1 MNLIDDIIFHNPD
14 FFWFLLIP
22 FIHLIW
28 RFVIGKNE
36 TTSILFS
43 NTSFLPKRKSIKKR
57 LSFLPYLLQ
66 ILSIIFIV
74 IALARPQTTNSWE
87 EHKTEGID
95 IIIAMDISG
104 SMLATDIK
112 PNRLTAAKNIA
123 IDFIEERKN
132 DRIGLVIFS
141 GESFTQCPLTT
152 DHNSLINL
160 YKKVEYGMVDD
171 GTAIGEGLG
180 TAINRLEDSEAKSKI
195 VILLTDGENTVNG
208 EASPLTAANIAGSDS
223 IGIKV
228 YTICF
233 GKETGKIWA
242 EGKDVSGEAVNG
254 WIDSFFDEETLKE
267 IAKITG
273 GEYFR
278 STNRKSLKEIYDKID
293 LLERTEIETKIFN
306 TKNEEFYPLA
316 FASLFSFLLSFL
328 LKITY
333 FRKI

>member
-1 MNLIDDIIFHNPD
+1 MIEIDNIFFHSPE
-14 FFWFLLIP
+14 FFWLLLIP
-22 FIHLIW
+22 LIHIFWKSLI
-28 RFVIGKNE
+28 RKNE
-36 TTSILFS
+36 TTSISFS
-43 NTSFLPKRKSIKKR
+43 NASFLPKRKSIKRR

-66 ILSIIFIV
+66 IMSIILITV
-74 IALARPQTTNSWE
+74 ALARPQTKNSWE
-87 EHKTEGID
+87 EHETEGID

-123 IDFIEERKN
+123 IDFIKERKN
-132 DRIGLVIFS
+132 DRVGLVIFS

-180 TAINRLEDSEAKSKI
+180 TAINRLNDSEAKSKI
-195 VILLTDGENTVNG
+195 IILLTDGENTVNG
-208 EASPLTAANIAGSDS
+208 EVAPLTAANIAGSAS

-233 GKETGKIWA
+233 GEETGKIWA
-242 EGKDVSGEAVNG
+242 EGKDFSGKPVRNWVN
-254 WIDSFFDEETLKE
+254 SFFDEETLQK

-278 STNRKSLKEIYDKID
+278 STNSKSLKEIYDKID
-293 LLERTEIETKIFN
+293 LLEKTKIETRKFN

-316 FASLFSFLLSFL
+316 LMALLCLLLSFIL
-328 LKITY
+328 QITY